1 MAEEEKKE
9 NTMSLTDHLEELRNV
24 LIWSLVFMAIG
35 TAIAWIWH
43 EELTAMLV
51 KPLTD
56 LGLKPVILRP
66 AEGFFASL
74 KVAFFAGLIIASP
87 AVFWKIWS
95 FIVPALYPN
104 ERKWVYI
111 LLPFSIL
118 LLVTGVLFSYFTVYP
133 LAIRFLVTFGDF
145 TPMLSIGEYLS
156 FAITFILPFGIVFQL
171 PLVVMFLVRIGVVN
185 HHFLKHYRRHALILM
200 FVMAAIFTPTPDV
213 ISQILMAGP
222 MYILYE
228 ISIVIARVIEPKK
241 KKESEEE
248 DTEEKE
254 EGSKEEA
261 ITERKE

>member
-1 MAEEEKKE
+1 MSEEEEKEK
-9 NTMSLTDHLEELRNV
+9 NMALTEHLEELRNV
-24 LIWSLVFMAIG
+24 LIWVLVFAATG

-74 KVAFFAGLIIASP
+74 KVAFFAGLVIASP

-111 LLPFSIL
+111 LLPFSVL
-118 LLVTGVLFSYFTVYP
+118 LLVTGVVFSYYTVYP

-145 TPMLSIGEYLS
+145 TPMLSISEYLS

-171 PLVVMFLVRIGVVN
+171 PLIVIFLVRIGVVN
-185 HHFLKHYRRHALILM
+185 HHFLAHYRRHALLLM

-228 ISIVIARVIEPKK
+228 ISILLARFIAPKK
-241 KKESEEE
+241 KEHAEE
-248 DTEEKE
+248 DSEAE
-254 EGSKEEA
+254 EGSEESTD
-261 ITERKE
+261 IERKE